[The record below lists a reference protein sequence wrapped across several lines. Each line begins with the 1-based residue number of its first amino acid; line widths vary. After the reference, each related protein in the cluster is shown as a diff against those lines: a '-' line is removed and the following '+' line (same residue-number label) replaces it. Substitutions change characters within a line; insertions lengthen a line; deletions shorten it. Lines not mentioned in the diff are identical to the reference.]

1 MDEQKKNNE
10 IEEAAS
16 ALIENSETVS
26 DVSGDKDVGENIAAE
41 KAPEKEGKFFKKYKI
56 KDIVFLAIMT
66 ACTLTTGVVMP
77 FVQHIQLFGIVQL
90 CLGLQFS
97 IFPVIGMM
105 KVRKPGALT
114 ILGIFSGAPL
124 VFFSTVMFFNNFVSA
139 VIAEALMLLI
149 FRGYKKKSA
158 VFFTAGI
165 YMPLSLPVSVLF
177 SMWLNGQSYSQLIDR
192 PVVSIFTSL
201 GTIVLGF
208 VGSAI
213 GMKIAS
219 ELQKAGKLKPYGE
232 SENV

>member
-1 MDEQKKNNE
+1 MKK
-10 IEEAAS
+10 IFS
-16 ALIENSETVS
+16 KFQV
-26 DVSGDKDVGENIAAE
+26 KD
-41 KAPEKEGKFFKKYKI
+41 F
-56 KDIVFLAIMT
+56 VFLAVL
-66 ACTLTTGVVMP
+66 AAAVTLCGGITMPLVMHTT
-77 FVQHIQLFGIVQL
+77 LFGLRNMAAAPIYALFTAVAL
-90 CLGLQFS
+90 
-97 IFPVIGMM
+97 M

-124 VFFSTVMFFNNFVSA
+124 IFFSTVMFFNNFVSA

-165 YMPLSLPVSVLF
+165 YMPLSLTVSVLF

-192 PVVSIFTSL
+192 PVASIFTSL

-232 SENV
+232 NENV